1 VTIIA
6 VIGASVAGQEFARA
20 SALAGYPTVFE
31 DVSRE
36 MLERGIAQIS
46 ERADAAALARIV
58 PVLGVETAIRD
69 ADLIIEAVPEELEMK
84 LELFTVFDKFAK
96 PGAIFATTAE
106 TLAVADISDVTV
118 YPERCVGMR
127 WRGETL
133 ELTRTAVTSEDAM
146 QRCSEVAKRM
156 AKEFR
161 WVGDVA
167 GG

>member
-96 PGAIFATTAE
+96 PGAIFASTTE
-106 TLAVADISDVTV
+106 TLSILAISDVTICR
-118 YPERCVGMR
+118 ERCVGMR
-127 WRGETL
+127 LRGGVL
-133 ELTRTAVTSEDAM
+133 EMVRTRLTSEETVR
-146 QRCSEVAKRM
+146 RCEGVARRM
-156 AKEFR
+156 TGEFR
-161 WVGDVA
+161 WVADVA
-167 GG
+167 GV